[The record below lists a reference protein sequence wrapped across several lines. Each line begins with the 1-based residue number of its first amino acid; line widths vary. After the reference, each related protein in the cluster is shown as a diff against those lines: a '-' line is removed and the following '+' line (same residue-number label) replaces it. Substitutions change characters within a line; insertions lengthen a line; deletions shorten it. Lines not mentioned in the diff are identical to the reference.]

1 MAQPQERAIQDM
13 VYIAINSRVI
23 ALDRYTGEIVW
34 TWKSPRTSKF
44 ISLLLDGDRL
54 IVSCN
59 GYIHCLDPLFGQEA
73 GNNPLSGLGTGI
85 ASLASI
91 NGSSV
96 SGGAAAAIAAQ
107 QAAANAAVAVNAG

>member
-1 MAQPQERAIQDM
+1 MAQQPERTIQDLIY
-13 VYIAINSRVI
+13 VALRKKVA

-34 TWKSPRTSKF
+34 TWKSPKNAGY

-73 GNNPLSGLGTGI
+73 WNNPLTGFGTGI
-85 ASLASI
+85 ASLASVH
-91 NGSSV
+91 GSTAN
-96 SGGAAAAIAAQ
+96 GGAASVIAAQ
-107 QAAANAAVAVNAG
+107 QAAAAAAAAG